1 VEVLVTGA
9 TGFIGSELVRQLAA
23 AGDRPVRAVRGDPGS
38 PGVEGILW
46 DPRTGYIDRPALEGI
61 DAVVHLAGAGI
72 GDRRW
77 TPARK
82 AMVLES
88 RRQGT
93 SVLASAVASV
103 NRKPAVFVSS
113 SAVGYYGD
121 RGDEALTEDARP
133 GSDFAARLCVQW
145 EAAARPVQDAGV
157 RLVTVRT
164 GIVLG
169 SGGGML
175 RRVLPPFRLGLGGR
189 LGSGRQYLSWISL
202 TDEIAAIR
210 YALDQPQ
217 LAGPVNLT
225 GPAPVTNAEFTA
237 TLGRLLRRPTAI
249 PTPLAPLRL
258 AYGSELVE
266 TLLLGGQRALPRA
279 LEAAGFVFTH
289 PTLADAL
296 RAALSRMGD

>member
-23 AGDRPVRAVRGDPGS
+23 AGDRPVRAVRGDLGS
-38 PGVEGILW
+38 PPVEGIAW
-46 DPRTGYIDRPALEGI
+46 DPETGFIDRPALEGI

-77 TPARK
+77 TSARK

-88 RRQGT
+88 RRRGT
-93 SVLASAVASV
+93 SLLASAVASL

-121 RGDEALTEDARP
+121 QGDEALTEDARP
-133 GSDFAARLCVQW
+133 GSDFAARVCVQW

-169 SGGGML
+169 FGGGML

-202 TDEIAAIR
+202 ADEIAAIR

-258 AYGSELVE
+258 VYGSELVE

-279 LEAAGFVFTH
+279 LDAAGFVFTH

-296 RAALSRMGD
+296 RAALSRNGD

>member
-23 AGDRPVRAVRGDPGS
+23 AGDRPVRAVRGDPGP
-38 PGVEGILW
+38 PGVEGIAW
-46 DPRTGYIDRPALEGI
+46 DPRTGFIDGPAIEGI

-77 TPARK
+77 TSARK

-93 SVLASAVASV
+93 SVLASAVASLK
-103 NRKPAVFVSS
+103 RKPAVFVSS

-133 GSDFAARLCVQW
+133 GNDFAARVCVQW